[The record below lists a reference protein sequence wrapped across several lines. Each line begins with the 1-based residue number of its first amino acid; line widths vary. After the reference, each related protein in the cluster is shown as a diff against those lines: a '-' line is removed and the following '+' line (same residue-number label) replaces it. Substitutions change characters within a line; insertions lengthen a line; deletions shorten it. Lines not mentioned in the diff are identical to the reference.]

1 MGNVNV
7 RKESGNLYIDFRH
20 KGVRCREQT
29 ASPDT
34 AENRKRLRA
43 LLVKIE
49 AEIALDQFDYSKHFP
64 DSRLARRF
72 REPGDSSNNRP
83 VPARAAVE
91 TVDTEQEAPLF
102 RDFAWQW
109 FGECKPDWKRS
120 HAETVKGVLHKHLLP
135 AFGDK
140 ALDDISKA
148 EILQFRSDLVALP
161 GRGGK
166 TLSAQRVNH
175 IMTPLRMIL
184 KEAADRFEF
193 RNPYRDIKAL
203 KPNKEDIHPFSLKEV
218 RRILATVR
226 PDFRHYYLVRFFTG
240 MRTAEID
247 GLQWRF
253 VDFDNRQ
260 ILIRET
266 LVWGELN
273 TTKTPES
280 RREIDMSSAVENALR
295 EQFKVTGKQ
304 SRFVFCSPRG
314 APLDQG
320 NINDRVWY
328 PLLRH
333 LGLAKRRPY
342 QTRHT
347 AATLWLGAGEN
358 PQWIARQLGHTSTE
372 MLFRVYARY
381 VPNLTRKDGSAME
394 QLLNTNGFVRDE
406 EENL

>member
-7 RKESGNLYIDFRH
+7 RKESGNLYIDFRYR
-20 KGVRCREQT
+20 GVRCREQT
-29 ASPDT
+29 ALPDT
-34 AENRKRLRA
+34 PENRKRLKA

-49 AEIALDQFDYSKHFP
+49 AEIALDQFDYSKYFP
-64 DSRLARRF
+64 DSRLAKRF
-72 REPGDSSNNRP
+72 LEPRDTSTSRST
-83 VPARAAVE
+83 AALASVE
-91 TVDTEQEAPLF
+91 RVCPSQDTPLF

-120 HAETVKGVLHKHLLP
+120 HTETVEGVLQKHLLP

-140 ALDDISKA
+140 TVDVISKA

-184 KEAADRFEF
+184 TEAAERFEF
-193 RNPYRDIKAL
+193 KNPYRDIKSL
-203 KPNKEDIHPFSLKEV
+203 KPNRDDIHPFSLEEV
-218 RRILATVR
+218 RKILATVR
-226 PDFRHYYLVRFFTG
+226 PDFQNYYLVRFFTG
-240 MRTAEID
+240 MRTAEVD

-253 VDFDNRQ
+253 VDFHNRQ

-266 LVWGELN
+266 FVRGELD

-280 RREIDMSSAVENALR
+280 RREIDMSSAVAAALR
-295 EQFKVTGKQ
+295 DQFEMTGKK

-320 NINDRVWY
+320 NVNDRVWY

-333 LGLAKRRPY
+333 LGLEKRRPY

-394 QLLNTNGFVRDE
+394 QLLNTNGFRLE
-406 EENL
+406 EEDE

>member
-7 RKESGNLYIDFRH
+7 RKESGNLYIDFRYR
-20 KGVRCREQT
+20 GVRCREQT
-29 ASPDT
+29 ALPDT
-34 AENRKRLRA
+34 PENRKRLKA

-49 AEIALDQFDYSKHFP
+49 AEIALDQFDYGRYFP
-64 DSRLARRF
+64 DSRLAKRF
-72 REPGDSSNNRP
+72 VEHGDEPTHQTTKTPADTFPSQQIP
-83 VPARAAVE
+83 V
-91 TVDTEQEAPLF
+91 F

-120 HAETVKGVLHKHLLP
+120 HAETVDGVLRKHLIP
-135 AFGDK
+135 TFGDS
-140 ALDDISKA
+140 AVDAITKA
-148 EILQFRSDLVALP
+148 EILAFRSDLVALP

-175 IMTPLRMIL
+175 VMTPLRMIL
-184 KEAADRFEF
+184 TEAADRFEF
-193 RNPYRDIKAL
+193 KNPYRDIKSL
-203 KPNKEDIHPFSLKEV
+203 KPNKDDIHPFSLEEV
-218 RRILATVR
+218 QKILETVR
-226 PDFRHYYLVRFFTG
+226 PDFRNYYLVRFFTG

-247 GLQWRF
+247 GLQWQF
-253 VDFDNRQ
+253 VDFRNRQ

-266 LVWGELN
+266 LVRGELD

-280 RREIDMSSAVENALR
+280 RREIDMSTAVVSALR
-295 EQFKVTGKQ
+295 KQLEMTGKK

-320 NINDRVWY
+320 NVNDRVWY

-333 LGLAKRRPY
+333 LGLESRRPY

-394 QLLNTNGFVRDE
+394 QLLNTSGFNTGEDDK
-406 EENL
+406 